1 MKKSLNSQRG
11 GEKMAEEF
19 EDSYSSE
26 ALQNMEEYMFSFG
39 DTIKDIGSEDAFK
52 NALFGMKVMVEK
64 KPRRIA
70 DLGKVMIGT
79 KPRTLDVMPFAREH
93 VELIAKE
100 IKANNLKNVKFDVQQ
115 QLITVTVP
123 KPTLDDL
130 QAMEDQVASMSRSAI
145 NSLVKIKGMTT
156 ARVKKAVENE
166 FIDGVTASK
175 STKKV
180 DDVFDKY
187 VRLVKLHSI
196 KKRQNILGSYYEPK
210 DGEENSL
217 LPEVKKLKP
226 LPKRPDK

>member
-1 MKKSLNSQRG
+1 
-11 GEKMAEEF
+11 MAEEF

-39 DTIKDIGSEDAFK
+39 DSIKDIGSEDAFK
-52 NALFGMKVMVEK
+52 NALFGMKVVVEK

-70 DLGKVMIGT
+70 DLCKVMIGT

-130 QAMEDQVASMSRSAI
+130 QAMEDQVASTSRAQLI
-145 NSLVKIKGMTT
+145 VW
-156 ARVKKAVENE
+156 
-166 FIDGVTASK
+166 
-175 STKKV
+175 
-180 DDVFDKY
+180 
-187 VRLVKLHSI
+187 
-196 KKRQNILGSYYEPK
+196 
-210 DGEENSL
+210 
-217 LPEVKKLKP
+217 
-226 LPKRPDK
+226 

>member
-1 MKKSLNSQRG
+1 
-11 GEKMAEEF
+11 
-19 EDSYSSE
+19 
-26 ALQNMEEYMFSFG
+26 MEERRAA
-39 DTIKDIGSEDAFK
+39 DAAARK
-52 NALFGMKVMVEK
+52 AQSLPQTPTQAVRHTAIRAVNL
-64 KPRRIA
+64 R
-70 DLGKVMIGT
+70 LGLCV
-79 KPRTLDVMPFAREH
+79 RLRSMPSSRARPWRARSPS
-93 VELIAKE
+93 VP
-100 IKANNLKNVKFDVQQ
+100 
-115 QLITVTVP
+115 P

-175 STKKV
+175 LTKKV

-187 VRLVKLHSI
+187 VKLVKLHSI
-196 KKRQNILGSYYEPK
+196 KKRQKILGSYYEPK
-210 DGEENSL
+210 DGEESNL